1 MPLRRIKEG
10 VYYVG
15 ALDWDRRMFDEMIPL
30 PQGTSYNS
38 YFIQGT
44 EKNALIDTVDPEK
57 TSELLNNLHE
67 LDLKIDYIVANHAEQ
82 DHSGSIPIL
91 LDEYPDSLVVTNPK
105 CKELLKN
112 FLFIADDKF
121 KTIEDRETLS
131 LGDKNLEFIYTPW
144 VHWPDTMVTY
154 LSPYKILF
162 SCDFFGSHIANSELY
177 AHKID
182 EIHSAAKKYYAEIMM
197 PFRSMIKKN
206 LLKLSEVDINMIA
219 PSHGP
224 LYSSPQDILDS
235 YQEWTSDETS
245 NLVVIPYVSMHGS
258 TKTMVEFLVNS
269 LIKKGLNVKPYNLA
283 QMDLGDFLSSLV
295 DASTLVIA
303 SPTVLTGPHPLTVS
317 NSYLINILRPKLKYV
332 AIIGSFGWGSRME
345 DIIKAE
351 LSNLKVEYLE
361 SISIKGLPSKEDLDK
376 IDYLADQILEK
387 HS

>member
-15 ALDWDRRMFDEMIPL
+15 ALDWDRRMFDELIPL

-57 TSELLNNLHE
+57 TYELLNNLHE

-105 CKELLKN
+105 CRELLKN

-131 LGDKNLEFIYTPW
+131 LGDKTLEFIYTPW

-177 AHKID
+177 AHNID

-206 LLKLSEVDINMIA
+206 LLKLSEVDISMIA

-283 QMDLGDFLSSLV
+283 QIDLGDFLSSLV

-317 NSYLINILRPKLKYV
+317 NTYLINILRPKLKYV

-345 DIIKAE
+345 DIIKTE
-351 LSNLKVEYLE
+351 LSNLKVEYLD

-387 HS
+387 HR